1 MKYLTK
7 AMKVAIGSTLAIIIA
22 GAIGLEYAVSAG
34 IITLLT
40 LQDTKKETLSVA
52 IRRMVAFVI
61 AALIAYFVL
70 SLFSFSIWSFGI
82 FLFLFVLI
90 CLQFGLQDA
99 IAMNAVL
106 ATHYLLER
114 SVSPNLILNEAILM
128 LIGAGIGIVLNLYIP
143 GNVMQIRKEQGK
155 IQFCLKAVLYQMA
168 GELRDEK
175 QESPREEQEIKREE
189 QEIPREVQKLQQEY
203 IEQSRMEKFEELKR
217 AIERGLQ
224 HAYQNRQ
231 NTFFQETE
239 YFVRFMKMREEQY
252 YVLYEIFEKINTLQS
267 KTKQSL
273 EVADFIEQIAESL
286 SESQNSKVLLINEE
300 NLMQKFKEAP
310 LPATRDEFETRAVLY
325 VILVNFRLFL
335 KMKKR
340 FVDSLTEEQ
349 KAKYWEGNNAGI

>member
-82 FLFLFVLI
+82 FLFLFVVI

-114 SVSPNLILNEAILM
+114 SVSQNLILNEAILM

-175 QESPREEQEIKREE
+175 QGSPREE
-189 QEIPREVQKLQQEY
+189 QEIPREVQELQQKY
-203 IEQSRMEKFEELKR
+203 KEQSRMEKFEELKR

-300 NLMQKFKEAP
+300 NLMHKFKEAP

>member
-7 AMKVAIGSTLAIIIA
+7 AIKVAIGSTLAIIIA

-52 IRRMVAFVI
+52 IRRMMAFLI

-82 FLFLFVLI
+82 FLFLFVVI

-114 SVSPNLILNEAILM
+114 SVSPNLILNEAMLM

-155 IQFCLKAVLYQMA
+155 IQSCLKAVLYQMA

-175 QESPREEQEIKREE
+175 QESPREE

>member
-7 AMKVAIGSTLAIIIA
+7 AIKVAIGSTLAIIIA

-52 IRRMVAFVI
+52 IRRMMAFLI

-82 FLFLFVLI
+82 FLFLFVVI

-106 ATHYLLER
+106 ATHYFLER

-155 IQFCLKAVLYQMA
+155 IQSCLKAVLYQMA

-189 QEIPREVQKLQQEY
+189 QELQQEY

>member
-52 IRRMVAFVI
+52 IRRMMAFLI

-106 ATHYLLER
+106 ATHYFLER

-143 GNVMQIRKEQGK
+143 GNVMQIRKEQSK
-155 IQFCLKAVLYQMA
+155 IQSCLKAVLYQMA

-175 QESPREEQEIKREE
+175 QGSPREE

-267 KTKQSL
+267 KTKQSF

>member
-7 AMKVAIGSTLAIIIA
+7 AIKVAIGSTLAIIIA

-82 FLFLFVLI
+82 FLFLFVVI

-106 ATHYLLER
+106 ATHYFLER

-155 IQFCLKAVLYQMA
+155 IQSCLKAVLYQMA
-168 GELRDEK
+168 RELRDEK
-175 QESPREEQEIKREE
+175 QESPREVQE
-189 QEIPREVQKLQQEY
+189 LQQEY

-267 KTKQSL
+267 KTTQSL

-300 NLMQKFKEAP
+300 NLMHKFKEAP

>member
-1 MKYLTK
+1 MNYLTK
-7 AMKVAIGSTLAIIIA
+7 AIKVAIGSTLAIIIA

-52 IRRMVAFVI
+52 IRRMMAFLI

-82 FLFLFVLI
+82 FLFLFVVI

-114 SVSPNLILNEAILM
+114 SVSPNLILNEAMLM

-155 IQFCLKAVLYQMA
+155 IQSCLKAVLYQMA

-175 QESPREEQEIKREE
+175 QESPREE